1 MPKITV
7 LMPVYNGEKYL
18 RESVDSILN
27 QTFTNFELLIIND
40 GSTDS
45 SMEILNS
52 YNDARIR
59 IVTNEENLRLIKTL
73 NKGIDLATGEYI
85 ARMDCDD
92 IADPKRLEIQ
102 LQYMEKH
109 PDVAVCGTGV
119 KVIDQN
125 RKPWQISGSPDL
137 IRNCLY
143 VRSCMIHPSVMMRTE
158 FLKENNIYYDLNY
171 LHAEDYELFQ
181 RLSEKYKVVNLEEP
195 LLNYRWSET
204 SVSSLNASDQEVMA
218 AKISTEALSRIGIEF
233 DRVPYARNTLTKEEL
248 LEVKRQ
254 LEEQY
259 CKANREDQNI
269 KQVFQFLWLD
279 MILKGTHHGLWNIK
293 ILFSP
298 KFCSVSLM
306 DKGLLTRIIA
316 KSLLK
321 K

>member
-1 MPKITV
+1 MYKVTV
-7 LMPVYNGEKYL
+7 LMPVYNGGKYL
-18 RESVDSILN
+18 KKAVDSILN
-27 QTFTNFELLIIND
+27 QTFKEFELLIIND
-40 GSTDS
+40 GSTDN
-45 SMEILNS
+45 SMEVLHS
-52 YNDARIR
+52 YNDSRIR
-59 IVTNEENLRLIKTL
+59 IVTNEQNLRLIKTL

-92 IADPKRLEIQ
+92 IADPRRLEIQ
-102 LQYMEKH
+102 LKYMEKN

-119 KVIDQN
+119 KIIGQN

-158 FLKENNIYYDLNY
+158 FLKQNNIYYDLNY

-181 RLSEKYKVVNLEEP
+181 RISEKYKVINLKAP

-204 SVSSLNASDQEVMA
+204 SVSSVHTSEQEIMA

-233 DRVPYARNTLTKEEL
+233 NRVPYANKILTKKEL
-248 LEVKRQ
+248 LDVKCQ

-259 CKANREDQNI
+259 NRVNKNDQNV
-269 KQVFQFLWLD
+269 KQIFQFLWLD
-279 MILKGTHHGLWNIK
+279 ILLKGTHHGIWSIK
-293 ILFSP
+293 MLLSP
-298 KFCSVSLM
+298 KFLNFSLM
-306 DKGLLTRIIA
+306 DKGLITRVLI